1 MLRASHPSS
10 ALMNALLLRLAGM
23 AAGTLLCL
31 AAWAETVAGSGRV
44 ASETRPVGEF
54 NAIAVNGTLRLDVR
68 QAGTPRLQ
76 VQGEDNLLPLLETK
90 VEGGRLLIRPKRG
103 VEFRPRQPIV
113 VTVDAVTLKALS
125 AAGNNQVN
133 VSGLKT
139 PALALDLS
147 GSGGAVLRDLTTE
160 SLSIDLAGS
169 GDVDVDGSARRLE
182 VSIAGSGDLRATGLK
197 SEDAK
202 VAIAGSGD
210 ARVAAARRLQVSIA
224 GSGNVRYAG
233 DPVVRESIVG
243 SGRVRRD

>member
-1 MLRASHPSS
+1 MK
-10 ALMNALLLRLAGM
+10 ALLPRLAGM

-44 ASETRPVGEF
+44 VSETRPIGDF
-54 NAIAVNGTLRLDVR
+54 NAIAVNGALRLDVR
-68 QAGTPRLQ
+68 QAGAPSLR
-76 VQGEDNLLPLLETK
+76 VQGDDNLLPLLETR
-90 VEGGRLLIRPKRG
+90 VESGGRLVIRPKRG
-103 VEFRPRQPIV
+103 VELRPRQPIV

-139 PALALDLS
+139 PALTLDLS
-147 GSGGAVLRDLTTE
+147 GSGDAVLRDLVTD

-169 GDVDVDGSARRLE
+169 GDVDADGSARRLT
-182 VSIAGSGDLRATGLK
+182 VSIAGSGGLRATGLK
-197 SEDAK
+197 SEEAE

-224 GSGNVRYAG
+224 GSGSVRYAG